1 MTTWNSFG
9 NIELGMMK
17 EAGALAL
24 LGLICSLRLG
34 AWGRGSPEFLALS
47 SWGRALPC

>member
-24 LGLICSLRLG
+24 LELICSLRLG
-34 AWGRGSPEFLALS
+34 ARKP
-47 SWGRALPC
+47 